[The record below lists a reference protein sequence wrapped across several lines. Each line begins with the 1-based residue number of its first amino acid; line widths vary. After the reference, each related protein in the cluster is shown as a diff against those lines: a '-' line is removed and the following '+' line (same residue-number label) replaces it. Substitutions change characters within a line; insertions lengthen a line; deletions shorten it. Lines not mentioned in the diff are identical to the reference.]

1 MKAARFRY
9 VRADSP
15 WQALALLAR
24 EGPDA
29 RVMAGG
35 QSLLATLALRL
46 SEPPVLVD
54 VSGIAELRGI
64 SVQGGVQGAALV
76 IGALTRHVDVETSD
90 LVARHAPL
98 LAQALPHVA
107 HAAIRNRG
115 TIGGSIALADPA
127 AEMPAC
133 MLALDAVMVIGSMSG
148 SPSEG
153 AVAERK
159 VAAEDFFQGL
169 YATAIQPGELLLRIE
184 VPVAPATERAHF
196 AEFARRHGDYAMVG
210 LAARRPA
217 PDDWRLVVFG
227 CGDRARRV
235 PRTEGLLRQGVV
247 DVDRLREALAGEIE
261 PQSDLNATA
270 DTRLHLAAVLAKR
283 AGNALSG

>member
-46 SEPPVLVD
+46 SEPPALVD

-64 SVQGGVQGAALV
+64 SVQGATLV

-133 MLALDAVMVIGSMSG
+133 MLALDAVMVIGSMGG
-148 SPSEG
+148 SPGEG
-153 AVAERK
+153 AVVERK

-169 YATAIQPGELLLRIE
+169 YATAIEPGELLLRIE
-184 VPVAPATERAHF
+184 IPVAPATERAHF

-210 LAARRPA
+210 MAARRPA
-217 PDDWRLVVFG
+217 ADDWRLVVFG

-235 PRTEGLLRQGVV
+235 PRTEALLRQ
-247 DVDRLREALAGEIE
+247 DERDIDALRKALAGEIE

>member
-15 WQALALLAR
+15 GQALALLAR

-46 SEPPVLVD
+46 SEPPALVD
-54 VSGIAELRGI
+54 VSGIAELRGV
-64 SVQGGVQGAALV
+64 SVEGDKLV

-115 TIGGSIALADPA
+115 TIGGSVALADPA

-133 MLALDAVMVIGSMSG
+133 MLALDAVMVIGSLR
-148 SPSEG
+148 EG
-153 AVAERK
+153 GVAERK
-159 VAAEDFFQGL
+159 VAAEEFFQGL
-169 YATAIQPGELLLRIE
+169 YATAIEPGELLLRIE
-184 VPVAPATERAHF
+184 LPLAPATERAHF

-235 PRTEGLLRQGVV
+235 PATEALLRKGV
-247 DVDRLREALAGEIE
+247 DDLDRLRDTLRSEIE

>member
-15 WQALALLAR
+15 GQALALLAR

-46 SEPPVLVD
+46 SEPPALVD
-54 VSGIAELRGI
+54 VSGIAELRGV
-64 SVQGGVQGAALV
+64 SVAGATLV

-133 MLALDAVMVIGSMSG
+133 MLALDAVMVIGSLSG
-148 SPSEG
+148 SLGEG
-153 AVAERK
+153 AVVERK

-169 YATAIQPGELLLRIE
+169 YATAIEPGELLLRIE
-184 VPVAPATERAHF
+184 IPVAPATERSHF

-217 PDDWRLVVFG
+217 PGDWRLVVFG

-235 PRTEGLLRQGVV
+235 PATEALLRQGVV
-247 DVDRLREALAGEIE
+247 DIDRLREALRGEIE
-261 PQSDLNATA
+261 PQSDLNAKA

-283 AGNALSG
+283 AGNALSV